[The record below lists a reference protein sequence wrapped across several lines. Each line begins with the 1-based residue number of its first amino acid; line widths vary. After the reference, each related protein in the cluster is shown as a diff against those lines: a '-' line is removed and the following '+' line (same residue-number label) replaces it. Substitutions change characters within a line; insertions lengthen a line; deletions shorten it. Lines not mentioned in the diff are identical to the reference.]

1 VLIISICL
9 IFLQKIFVFLWM
21 AVRWFYI
28 SRSEM
33 HENNFEKF
41 KMSFTRILEK
51 LEGPMKQII
60 IIGRYHTQPIE
71 VYVWFHC
78 EKIKMI

>member
-1 VLIISICL
+1 
-9 IFLQKIFVFLWM
+9 
-21 AVRWFYI
+21 
-28 SRSEM
+28 M